1 MYDAVPRQV
10 QPKNS
15 KCGRTQ
21 RESPQADSKS
31 VLATVSLKKSRVL
44 VKLTCRKHQLQIRSS
59 TNAVSGNE
67 IDARKLTKDAETL
80 ENDVR
85 KIWIADAQRDT

>member
-1 MYDAVPRQV
+1 
-10 QPKNS
+10 
-15 KCGRTQ
+15 
-21 RESPQADSKS
+21 
-31 VLATVSLKKSRVL
+31 
-44 VKLTCRKHQLQIRSS
+44 LQIRSS

-85 KIWIADAQRDT
+85 KAVGSDNYHWEGPPISKKVFKWIMKPPKGLKELIDIWF

>member
-31 VLATVSLKKSRVL
+31 VLATVSFEKIA
-44 VKLTCRKHQLQIRSS
+44 C
-59 TNAVSGNE
+59 ACE
-67 IDARKLTKDAETL
+67 INLPQAS
-80 ENDVR
+80 
-85 KIWIADAQRDT
+85 IADSKFHERGRGVVQSRSR